1 MYSSIPNMAQT
12 FGYINASWTL
22 RADLTA
28 EYVCRLL
35 NHMDAVGASVVT
47 PTLRPEDHNMPARD
61 WIEDFTPGYMQRMM
75 HLFPKQGYGPWCN
88 TQNYR
93 LDKRMIRKAPIEDD
107 ALVFQILRPQRRLSD
122 TKTNSARFA
131 TSFFTKSPADA
142 GLFVCSQTLD

>member
-1 MYSSIPNMAQT
+1 LY
-12 FGYINASWTL
+12 ASWTL

-35 NHMDAVGASVVT
+35 NHMDKIGAKVVT

-107 ALVFQILRPQRRLSD
+107 ALIFSNPE
-122 TKTNSARFA
+122 TAKAA
-131 TSFFTKSPADA
+131 
-142 GLFVCSQTLD
+142 